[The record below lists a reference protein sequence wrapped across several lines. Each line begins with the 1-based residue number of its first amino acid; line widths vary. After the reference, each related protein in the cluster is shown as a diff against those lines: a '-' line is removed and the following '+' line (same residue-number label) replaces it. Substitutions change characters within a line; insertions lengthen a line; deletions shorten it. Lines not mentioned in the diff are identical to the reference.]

1 MEKGGALKMMSDEA
15 LSAFRRN
22 VMDQTELVW
31 HTRETVLTLIDE
43 VIRLRKELDKRMWS
57 TNAPDASQ
65 APCYCATAADGD
77 WPCKFC
83 RELRAIQQGG

>member
-31 HTRETVLTLIDE
+31 HTRETVLTLLRETVLTLLDE
-43 VIRLRKELDKRMWS
+43 IIRLRKEIDKLMWS

-65 APCYCATAADGD
+65 AED
-77 WPCKFC
+77 K
-83 RELRAIQQGG
+83 